1 MFINLVDNT
10 FLDSQ
15 GFSPFGKVTSGMQI
29 VHELYSGCAQSVCLF
44 GAFCKSTGF
53 AQASALSD
61 ALAFTV
67 GSCVPTV
74 ADNALASHTASA

>member
-29 VHELYSGCAQSVCLF
+29 VHELYGGCAIGLLIIWRLLQINR
-44 GAFCKSTGF
+44 FC
-53 AQASALSD
+53 APAW
-61 ALAFTV
+61 
-67 GSCVPTV
+67 
-74 ADNALASHTASA
+74 